1 MASTQA
7 GTGPRRH
14 VSTPLVHTGKHPR
27 GRKGE
32 DGREV
37 LTLGRRCS
45 RGWLGVVVHVGDVDV
60 LGGGALSA
68 LAPWTRTTPTSTA
81 RRLLER
87 SLLAFGFLDTDGA
100 PVPLSVAR
108 AAARPFF
115 SPSSLL
121 SAVEQ
126 GKGKN
131 PKWVVE
137 DQQGLG
143 FVV

>member
-1 MASTQA
+1 
-7 GTGPRRH
+7 
-14 VSTPLVHTGKHPR
+14 
-27 GRKGE
+27 
-32 DGREV
+32 
-37 LTLGRRCS
+37 
-45 RGWLGVVVHVGDVDV
+45 
-60 LGGGALSA
+60 
-68 LAPWTRTTPTSTA
+68 
-81 RRLLER
+81 
-87 SLLAFGFLDTDGA
+87 
-100 PVPLSVAR
+100 VAR